1 MTTGKTSVDKTQA
14 PKAVKP
20 QAPKITCY
28 IGPSIRGALQQGTIY
43 RGELPESVK
52 NIITK
57 VPELGALM
65 VDINALASA
74 QKELQ
79 DPRSGLAVL
88 FAQAAAKAEKGLSY
102 GSL

>member
-1 MTTGKTSVDKTQA
+1 MTISKTSAAKAQT
-14 PKAVKP
+14 PKVTKP
-20 QAPKITCY
+20 EAPKITCY

-52 NIITK
+52 SIITK

-79 DPRSGLAVL
+79 DQRSGLAVL
-88 FAQAAAKAEKGLSY
+88 YAQAAAKAEKGLSN

>member
-1 MTTGKTSVDKTQA
+1 MSGKSSHEHQ
-14 PKAVKP
+14 
-20 QAPKITCY
+20 
-28 IGPSIRGALQQGTIY
+28 IY
-43 RGELPESVK
+43 RLGRTCFFSKSESVK
-52 NIITK
+52 SIITK

-79 DPRSGLAVL
+79 DQRSGLAVL
-88 FAQAAAKAEKGLSY
+88 YAQAAAKAEKGLSN